1 MIRGL
6 RDKEEKK
13 IQELTK
19 TGFKWFE
26 LQIEKGGTVR
36 DKFIGGG
43 TKEFF
48 NISASMTDVF
58 GEGTFVTCMGKHT
71 LKTFQFPTF

>member
-1 MIRGL
+1 
-6 RDKEEKK
+6 
-13 IQELTK
+13 
-19 TGFKWFE
+19 

-48 NISASMTDVF
+48 NISASMTDVI
-58 GEGTFVTCMGKHT
+58 GEGTIVTCMGKHT
-71 LKTFQFPTF
+71 LIKFQFPTF